1 MNFSMDMFSLS
12 LWSYEEEGKKDEMEI
27 VVVVINFMNLIVQK
41 LVDNL
46 KCFEMYMM
54 IMSKNPSPRV
64 HCNSEYEGECLG
76 REWVI
81 GQQHF
86 LNLRSCK
93 GL

>member
-1 MNFSMDMFSLS
+1 MDMFSLS

-27 VVVVINFMNLIVQK
+27 VVVVLVEEDVVVINFMNLIVQK

-64 HCNSEYEGECLG
+64 HCNSEYEGELP
-76 REWVI
+76 RT
-81 GQQHF
+81 
-86 LNLRSCK
+86 
-93 GL
+93 